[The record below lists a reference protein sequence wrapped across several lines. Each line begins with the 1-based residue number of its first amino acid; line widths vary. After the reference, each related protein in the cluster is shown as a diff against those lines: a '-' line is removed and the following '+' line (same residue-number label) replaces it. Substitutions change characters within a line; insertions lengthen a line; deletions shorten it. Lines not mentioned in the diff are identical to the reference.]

1 MTPSDRPWES
11 LPPELDGVLGPQLPE
26 LGDEIIAAIRAEV
39 PAYARPLTGAF
50 GENVRRGVTEAL
62 GQFVSMSRAGTAGR
76 GAGREIYVA
85 LGRGEARDGRTLEA
99 LLAAYRVGARVA
111 WRRLSQAGL
120 EAGLEPETLV
130 LLAESI
136 FAYIDE
142 LSAESAEGYA
152 REQAERAGESEAR
165 RAAVVALVL
174 APQPPDPVAL
184 ADAAAAAGWQVPGR
198 LAVVV
203 WRAEDGRRPA
213 SRLPLG
219 SIAAPHEALVA
230 ALVPDPGGP
239 GRRAE
244 LIKALGRTRS
254 GLGTTVVVEGAAG
267 SLRRASAALA
277 LAEERGARGLVAA
290 DEHRIDLLFRADRS
304 LVAEIGADRL
314 APLEGE
320 TERSRERL
328 QETLLAWL
336 RRQGNV
342 PDAAED
348 LHVHPQTVRY
358 RMARLREL
366 LGAELDD
373 PDARFELE
381 AALRLQVGGQ
391 V

>member
-1 MTPSDRPWES
+1 VTDARTDRPWES
-11 LPPELDGVLGPQLPE
+11 LPPDLHDVLAPQLAE

-39 PAYARPLTGAF
+39 PAYARPLTGTF

-62 GQFVSMSRAGTAGR
+62 GQFVTMARAPAGGR

-99 LLAAYRVGARVA
+99 LLAAYRVGARIA
-111 WRRLSQAGL
+111 WRRLSKAGL
-120 EAGLEPETLV
+120 DAGLPPETLV

-165 RAAVVALVL
+165 RTAVVALVL
-174 APQPPDPVAL
+174 GPQPPDPTAL
-184 ADAAAAAGWQVPGR
+184 ADVAEAAGWPVPAR
-198 LAVVV
+198 LAVVA
-203 WRAEDGRRPA
+203 WRPVDGRRPA

-219 SIAAPHEALVA
+219 SIAAPHDELLV
-230 ALVPDPGGP
+230 ALVPDPGAP

-244 LIKALGRTRS
+244 LARALGRTAA
-254 GLGTTVVVEGAAG
+254 GLGTTVAVERARR
-267 SLRRASAALA
+267 SLRRATAALA
-277 LAEERGARGLVAA
+277 LAEEHGRRGLVAA
-290 DEHRIDLLFRADRS
+290 DEHRIELLCRADRS
-304 LVAEIGADRL
+304 LVSEIGDERL

-320 TERSRERL
+320 TERSRARL
-328 QETLLAWL
+328 EETLLAWL
-336 RRQGNV
+336 RRHGSV
-342 PDAAED
+342 PEAAAD

-358 RMARLREL
+358 RMTRLREL
-366 LGAELDD
+366 LGPALDD

-381 AALRLQVGGQ
+381 AALRLLTTR
-391 V
+391 

>member
-1 MTPSDRPWES
+1 
-11 LPPELDGVLGPQLPE
+11 
-26 LGDEIIAAIRAEV
+26 
-39 PAYARPLTGAF
+39 
-50 GENVRRGVTEAL
+50 
-62 GQFVSMSRAGTAGR
+62 MSRTPESGR

-152 REQAERAGESEAR
+152 REQAERAGESEAQ

-174 APQPPDPVAL
+174 APQPPEPAAL
-184 ADAAAAAGWQVPGR
+184 ADVAEAAGWKVPAS

-203 WRAEDGRRPA
+203 WRAADGRRPA

-219 SIAAPHEALVA
+219 SIAAPHDALLA
-230 ALVPDPGGP
+230 ALVPDPGAP

-244 LIKALGRTRS
+244 LAKALGRTTS
-254 GLGTTVVVEGAAG
+254 GLGTTVPVERAPR
-267 SLRRASAALA
+267 SLRRATAALA
-277 LAEERGARGLVAA
+277 LAEERRARGLLAA
-290 DEHRIDLLFRADRS
+290 DEHRIELLCRADRS
-304 LVAEIGADRL
+304 LVSEIGAARL
-314 APLEGE
+314 APLASE
-320 TERSRERL
+320 TERSRARL
-328 QETLLAWL
+328 EETLLAWL

-342 PDAAED
+342 PDAAAD

-358 RMARLREL
+358 RMTRVREL
-366 LGAELDD
+366 LGPALDD

-381 AALRLQVGGQ
+381 AALRLGTSA
-391 V
+391 